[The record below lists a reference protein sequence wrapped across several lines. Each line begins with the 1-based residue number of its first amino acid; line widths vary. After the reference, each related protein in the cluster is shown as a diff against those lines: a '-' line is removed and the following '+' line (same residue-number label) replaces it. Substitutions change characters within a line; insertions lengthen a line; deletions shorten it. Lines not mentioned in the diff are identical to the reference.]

1 MDLSLKKVSL
11 SPLIYSTLTTAAKQN
26 HMVSLTHTNKKY
38 ECRITELQA
47 RAFVFSGKS
56 VFLVDLGTH
65 QQRKIFW

>member
-1 MDLSLKKVSL
+1 M
-11 SPLIYSTLTTAAKQN
+11 YSTLTTAAKQN

-38 ECRITELQA
+38 ECRITELRA

-65 QQRKIFW
+65 QQRKIF